1 MSITFACEFDLNA
14 DSASIAVDC
23 SSKVR
28 IARLDT
34 LYCGSTLWN
43 CSTEEEV
50 SAITCLQLNR
60 GNGAEGLADVQLMR
74 VKS

>member
-1 MSITFACEFDLNA
+1 
-14 DSASIAVDC
+14 
-23 SSKVR
+23 VR